1 MTDFV
6 KVSHKKRR
14 NNNKAKKGRDKT
26 YVPPHLRNKA
36 IETQSIDV
44 KSETEFP
51 TILSNNDID
60 ECVIY
65 DDNKSTKFTD
75 LFDNNDE
82 NDIKLKENDELP
94 YGWVKIHKNG
104 TITHTI
110 SQEERDRIEHEEEV
124 ERQRKIMREMYEKHE
139 YYKQQRRENT
149 FGGYMSD
156 STNGT
161 NDDSYLYE
169 DYAEDEFYDSNAEN
183 SDYEGDY

>member
-14 NNNKAKKGRDKT
+14 NNNKAEKGMNKT

-36 IETQSIDV
+36 SDTPSIDV
-44 KSETEFP
+44 RSETEFP
-51 TILSNNDID
+51 TILSKNDNN
-60 ECVIY
+60 ECVSHV
-65 DDNKSTKFTD
+65 DNNPTKFTD
-75 LFDNNDE
+75 LFENINE
-82 NDIKLKENDELP
+82 NDNKVKDDELP
-94 YGWVKIHKNG
+94 YGWVKIHKDG
-104 TITHTI
+104 TITHTV
-110 SQEERDRIEHEEEV
+110 SQEERDRIEHEAEV
-124 ERQRKIMREMYEKHE
+124 DRQRRIMREMYAKHE

-161 NDDSYLYE
+161 NDDSYMYE
-169 DYAEDEFYDSNAEN
+169 EYGEDEFYDSNAEN

>member
-6 KVSHKKRR
+6 KVSHKKHR
-14 NNNKAKKGRDKT
+14 NNNKAKKRGNKT

-36 IETQSIDV
+36 DDKPSIDM

-51 TILSNNDID
+51 TILSNNDIS
-60 ECVIY
+60 ENASHV
-65 DDNKSTKFTD
+65 DNKSTKFTD
-75 LFDNNDE
+75 LFENINE
-82 NDIKLKENDELP
+82 NDNKFKDNDDLP
-94 YGWVKIHKNG
+94 YGWVKIHKDG
-104 TITHTI
+104 TITHTM

-124 ERQRKIMREMYEKHE
+124 ERQRRIMREMYAKHE

-161 NDDSYLYE
+161 NDDSYMYE
-169 DYAEDEFYDSNAEN
+169 DYGEDEFYDSNAEN
-183 SDYEGDY
+183 SDFEDDY

>member
-14 NNNKAKKGRDKT
+14 GNNKAKKDVNKS
-26 YVPPHLRNKA
+26 YVPPHLRKKVNDVS
-36 IETQSIDV
+36 SIDV

-51 TILSNNDID
+51 SILSIVEDT
-60 ECVIY
+60 EVV
-65 DDNKSTKFTD
+65 KSGATTFKD
-75 LFDNNDE
+75 LFKNLDNSDTN
-82 NDIKLKENDELP
+82 KKEEELP
-94 YGWVKIHKNG
+94 YGWVKIHKDG
-104 TITHTI
+104 TIVHSI
-110 SQEERDRIEHEEEV
+110 SQEERDRIEHEDDV
-124 ERQRKIMREMYEKHE
+124 ERQRMIMREMYEKHE

-183 SDYEGDY
+183 SDFEDDY